1 MANRVI
7 LHQIKNYRVGFSTGA
22 LSSLARKVI
31 KAAKPSLLKK
41 TNLVEINLIWVSDQ
55 EIKKLNAKY
64 RKKNCPT
71 DVLSFSYLDE
81 RDNNLLGELFI
92 SVDTLKKQA
101 KDYQHPF
108 NQEGQILFT
117 HGLLHILGFDHE
129 TKADLK
135 KMLKFER
142 VILGDKSGLIERAE
156 SE

>member
-1 MANRVI
+1 M
-7 LHQIKNYRVGFSTGA
+7 
-22 LSSLARKVI
+22 
-31 KAAKPSLLKK
+31 KPI
-41 TNLVEINLIWVSDQ
+41 EINLIWVSNQ
-55 EIKKLNAKY
+55 EIKKLNFKY
-64 RKKNCPT
+64 RQKNCPT
-71 DVLSFSYLDE
+71 DVLSFSYLNE

-101 KDYQHPF
+101 KEHSHPF
-108 NQEGQILFT
+108 KEEGQILFT

-142 VILGDKSGLIERAE
+142 VILGDKSGLVERAD